1 MEWIERLNDAISY
14 IEEHLTEEIDMNQLG
29 RIACCSSYH
38 FQRMFT
44 YMAGVPLA
52 EYIRR
57 RKMSL
62 AAVDLQGRGMK
73 IIDVAGK
80 YGYSSPTAFN
90 RAFQSVHGI
99 APSSLKK
106 EGVSVKSFPPIT
118 FKITVKGVEEMNY
131 RIETKEAF
139 RIVGVSVPLDKD
151 IEKNFAVI
159 PAKWGE
165 IAANGT
171 LQRLTGMMDTQPM
184 GVLGISTCNDTE
196 PWRYYIAVSST
207 QAADGLEE
215 YTVPA
220 ATWAV
225 FPGSGTN
232 QSIQELERR
241 IVTEWL
247 PTSGYE
253 YGNAPDVE
261 VYLNPDPANAQ
272 YEVWIPV
279 VKRQGENRS
288 GAAEPVTCQPP
299 QAHRPLFHGWSL
311 PRTQPRGTFKISLSN
326 SSMLLEC
333 AASLCHS
340 RRISRF
346 FCS

>member
-1 MEWIERLNDAISY
+1 MEWIERLNDAMDY
-14 IEEHLTEEIDMNQLG
+14 IEKHLTEEIDYEKLG
-29 RIACCSSYH
+29 QIACCSSYH
-38 FQRMFT
+38 FQRMFA

-62 AAVDLQGRGMK
+62 AAVDLQSRHMK
-73 IIDVAGK
+73 IIDAAGK

-99 APSSLKK
+99 APSVVKN
-106 EGVSVKSFPPIT
+106 EGVTVKAFPPVR

-139 RIVGVSVPLDKD
+139 RIVGVSVPLHKD

-159 PAKWGE
+159 PPKWEE
-165 IAANGT
+165 ISTNGT
-171 LQRLTGMMDTQPM
+171 LQRLIGMMDTPPM

-196 PWRYYIAVSST
+196 PWRYYIAVSTS
-207 QAADGLEE
+207 QEKNDLEE
-215 YTVPA
+215 YIVPA

-225 FPGSGTN
+225 FPGEGTN

-253 YGNAPDVE
+253 YGDAPDVE
-261 VYLNPDPANAQ
+261 VYLNPDPQNAQ

-279 VKRQGENRS
+279 VKKQ
-288 GAAEPVTCQPP
+288 
-299 QAHRPLFHGWSL
+299 
-311 PRTQPRGTFKISLSN
+311 K
-326 SSMLLEC
+326 
-333 AASLCHS
+333 
-340 RRISRF
+340 
-346 FCS
+346 

>member
-1 MEWIERLNDAISY
+1 MEWIERLNEAIAY
-14 IEEHLTEEIDMNQLG
+14 IEEHLTEEIDYERLG
-29 RIACCSSYH
+29 KIACCSSYH

-44 YMAGVPLA
+44 YMAGVPLS

-62 AAVDLQGRGMK
+62 AAVDLQSTDMK

-80 YGYSSPTAFN
+80 YGYNSPTAFN

-99 APSSLKK
+99 APSAVKN
-106 EGVSVKSFPPIT
+106 EGVSVKSFPPVS
-118 FKITVKGVEEMNY
+118 FKIIVKGVEEMNY
-131 RIETKEAF
+131 RIETKDAF
-139 RIVGVSVPLDKD
+139 RIVGVSVPLEKD

-159 PAKWGE
+159 PRKWQE
-165 IAANGT
+165 IVMNGT
-171 LQRLTGMMDTQPM
+171 LRKLTGLMDTQPM
-184 GVLGISTCNDTE
+184 GVLGVSTCNDTE
-196 PWRYYIAVSST
+196 PWRYYIAVSSSQT
-207 QAADGLEE
+207 DRDLEE

-225 FPGSGTN
+225 FPGAGTN

-261 VYLNPDPANAQ
+261 VYLNPDPQNAQ

-279 VKRQGENRS
+279 VRK
-288 GAAEPVTCQPP
+288 A
-299 QAHRPLFHGWSL
+299 
-311 PRTQPRGTFKISLSN
+311 
-326 SSMLLEC
+326 
-333 AASLCHS
+333 
-340 RRISRF
+340 
-346 FCS
+346 

>member
-1 MEWIERLNDAISY
+1 MEWIERLNDAMDY
-14 IEEHLTEEIDMNQLG
+14 IEKHLTEEIGYEKLG
-29 RIACCSSYH
+29 QIACCSSYH
-38 FQRMFT
+38 FQRMFA

-62 AAVDLQGRGMK
+62 AAVDLQSRHMK
-73 IIDVAGK
+73 IIDAAGK
-80 YGYSSPTAFN
+80 YGYNSPTAFN

-99 APSSLKK
+99 APSVVKN
-106 EGVSVKSFPPIT
+106 EGV
-118 FKITVKGVEEMNY
+118 TVKGVEEMNY

-139 RIVGVSVPLDKD
+139 RIVGVSVPLHKD

-159 PAKWGE
+159 PPKWEE
-165 IAANGT
+165 ISMNGT
-171 LQRLTGMMDTQPM
+171 LQRLIGMMDTPPM

-196 PWRYYIAVSST
+196 PWRYYIAVSTS
-207 QAADGLEE
+207 QEKNDLEE
-215 YTVPA
+215 YIVPA

-225 FPGSGTN
+225 FPGEGTN

-253 YGNAPDVE
+253 YGDAPDVE
-261 VYLNPDPANAQ
+261 VYLNPDPQNAQ

-279 VKRQGENRS
+279 VKKQK
-288 GAAEPVTCQPP
+288 AD
-299 QAHRPLFHGWSL
+299 L
-311 PRTQPRGTFKISLSN
+311 
-326 SSMLLEC
+326 
-333 AASLCHS
+333 
-340 RRISRF
+340 
-346 FCS
+346 